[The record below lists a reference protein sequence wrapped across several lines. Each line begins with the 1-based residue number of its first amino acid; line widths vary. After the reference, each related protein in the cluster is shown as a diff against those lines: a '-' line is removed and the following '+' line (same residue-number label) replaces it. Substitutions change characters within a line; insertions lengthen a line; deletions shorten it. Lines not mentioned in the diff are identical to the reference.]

1 MTIASQAFNTGF
13 EFVTTLS
20 EELNSGKLEIP
31 AFPDVA
37 LRIKNALS
45 NPDVSAEHVARVVGS
60 DPIFTA
66 RLLKVANSAMING
79 AGAQINDVRMAITRM
94 GFKMAYNTAVAI
106 AVDQVLHSRTVEELH
121 PYLEHLWRHSIH
133 AGAFSY
139 VIANKLTNISPDQ
152 AMLAG
157 LVHDIGK
164 YYILT
169 RSEMHPILFNEP
181 NMLSDIMQK
190 WHTGVGRGILEAW
203 GFSEDVARAA
213 DEHETLDRTHVGPPD
228 LTDVVII
235 ANVFTHR
242 ADTYQ
247 LPDLDWE
254 KIPALKK
261 LDLTAEKG
269 SEIIE
274 ESEEQI
280 QSIINALQA

>member
-13 EFVTTLS
+13 EFVTALS

-37 LRIKNALS
+37 LRIKNALTNS
-45 NPDVSAEHVARVVGS
+45 DVSAEHVARVVGS

-79 AGAQINDVRMAITRM
+79 AGVQINDVRMAITRM

-106 AVDQVLHSRTVEELH
+106 AVDQVLHAKSVEELK
-121 PYLEHLWRHSIH
+121 PYLEDLWRHSIH
-133 AGAFSY
+133 VGAFSY
-139 VIANKLTNISPDQ
+139 VIANKLTSISPDE

-169 RSEMHPILFNEP
+169 RSEMHPILFDEP
-181 NMLSDIMQK
+181 NMLNDIMQK

-203 GFSEDVARAA
+203 GFSEQVARAA
-213 DEHETLDRTHVGPPD
+213 DEHETLDRMHVGPPD
-228 LTDVVII
+228 LTDVVIV
-235 ANVFTHR
+235 ANLFAHR
-242 ADTYQ
+242 AATYQ
-247 LPDLDWE
+247 LPELDWE

-261 LDLTAEKG
+261 LNLTAENAF
-269 SEIIE
+269 EIIE
-274 ESEEQI
+274 ESEEEI
-280 QSIINALQA
+280 QSIINALKG